1 MTDAVAER
9 PAIKLDDLIGKYVK
23 LRDKKDALKKK
34 FDEDTAAL
42 DAAME
47 KVENYLLGHFNTTG
61 ADSVKTPFGT
71 AYKQRRTSATVAD
84 RDSFVNFCQ
93 TNSLMHLIDVRVGK
107 KAVEEYRD
115 EKNDLPP
122 GINYSESWVVNIRRS

>member
-9 PAIKLDDLIGKYVK
+9 PAIKLDDLIGRYVK

-34 FDEDTAAL
+34 FDEETASL

-47 KVENYLLGHFNTTG
+47 KVENYLLNHFNTTG

-93 TNSLMHLIDVRVGK
+93 TNNLMHLIDVRVGK

-115 EKNDLPP
+115 EKDDLPP

>member
-9 PAIKLDDLIGKYVK
+9 PAIKLDDLIGRYVK

-34 FDEDTAAL
+34 FDEETASL

-47 KVENYLLGHFNTTG
+47 KVENFLLNHFNTTG

-93 TNSLMHLIDVRVGK
+93 TNNLMHLIDVRVGK

-115 EKNDLPP
+115 EKDDLPP

>member
-9 PAIKLDDLIGKYVK
+9 PAIKLDDLIGRYVK

-34 FDEDTAAL
+34 FDEDAAAL

-47 KVENYLLGHFNTTG
+47 KVENFLLNHFNMTG

-122 GINYSESWVVNIRRS
+122 GINYSEFWVVNIRRS